1 MTNASTEQ
9 TAFTN
14 ASPPEE
20 VSPRYIHSEMWDRL
34 VESEEDLPGVVAYG
48 LYQRRKREWIGY
60 YKSHHG
66 HLPPEDQVKNYS
78 AGQRDT
84 ATRALKEEARGVLF
98 RFGAQ
103 YAQEQLPELQRQAL
117 NAATLEKISEFD
129 GKLTIIRE
137 RLEHRT
143 SLGYHLRTHITAFFI
158 VVGLLALIAF
168 AGSYELS
175 PKEVSHKLINLF
187 SGKADAPSSIQ
198 RQAQ

>member
-9 TAFTN
+9 TAATS
-14 ASPPEE
+14 ASPPDDT
-20 VSPRYIHSEMWDRL
+20 PRYIHSEMWDRL
-34 VESEEDLPGVVAYG
+34 VESEEDLPGIVAYG

-60 YKSHHG
+60 YQSHHG

-84 ATRALKEEARGVLF
+84 ASRALKDEARGILF

-103 YAQEQLPELQRQAL
+103 YAQEQLPDLQSQAL

-129 GKLTIIRE
+129 GKLTAIRQ
-137 RLEHRT
+137 RLENRT
-143 SLGYHLRTHITAFFI
+143 GLGYHLWTHITAFVV
-158 VVGLLALIAF
+158 VVGLVALIAF

-175 PKEVSHKLINLF
+175 PKEVSHKVINLF

-198 RQAQ
+198 R

>member
-9 TAFTN
+9 TAATS
-14 ASPPEE
+14 ASPPGDDT
-20 VSPRYIHSEMWDRL
+20 PRYIHSEMWDRL
-34 VESEEDLPGVVAYG
+34 VESEEDLPGIVAYG

-60 YKSHHG
+60 YQSHHG

-84 ATRALKEEARGVLF
+84 ASRALKDEARGILF

-103 YAQEQLPELQRQAL
+103 YAQEQLPDLQSQAL

-129 GKLTIIRE
+129 GKLTAIRQ
-137 RLEHRT
+137 RLENRT
-143 SLGYHLRTHITAFFI
+143 GLGYHLWTHITAFII
-158 VVGLLALIAF
+158 VVGLVALIAF

-175 PKEVSHKLINLF
+175 PKEVSHKVINLF

-198 RQAQ
+198 R